1 MVYDKIVKNSKEILI
16 IVEWI
21 KLLYSILSYN
31 PVIKKSD
38 LKKLLDKEQESQ
50 VQQQFQQ
57 ISIDKMWKLLE
68 KQKIITLH
76 D

>member
-1 MVYDKIVKNSKEILI
+1 MNDDEPSNNVINNLNMVYDKIVKNSKEILI

-38 LKKLLDKEQESQ
+38 LKKLLDKE
-50 VQQQFQQ
+50 
-57 ISIDKMWKLLE
+57 
-68 KQKIITLH
+68 
-76 D
+76 

>member
-1 MVYDKIVKNSKEILI
+1 LNDDEPSNNVINNLNMVYDKIVKNSKEILI

-38 LKKLLDKEQESQ
+38 LKKLLDKE
-50 VQQQFQQ
+50 
-57 ISIDKMWKLLE
+57 
-68 KQKIITLH
+68 
-76 D
+76 

>member
-1 MVYDKIVKNSKEILI
+1 VLVSLNDDEPSNNVINDLNMVYDKIVKNSKEILI

-38 LKKLLDKEQESQ
+38 LKKLLDKE
-50 VQQQFQQ
+50 
-57 ISIDKMWKLLE
+57 
-68 KQKIITLH
+68 
-76 D
+76 

>member
-1 MVYDKIVKNSKEILI
+1 MLVSLNDDEPSNNVINNLNMVYDKIVKNSKEILI

-38 LKKLLDKEQESQ
+38 LKKLLDTE
-50 VQQQFQQ
+50 
-57 ISIDKMWKLLE
+57 
-68 KQKIITLH
+68 
-76 D
+76 

>member
-1 MVYDKIVKNSKEILI
+1 MLVSLNDDEPSNNVINNLNMVYDKIVKNSKEILI

-38 LKKLLDKEQESQ
+38 LKKLLDKE
-50 VQQQFQQ
+50 
-57 ISIDKMWKLLE
+57 
-68 KQKIITLH
+68 
-76 D
+76 

>member
-1 MVYDKIVKNSKEILI
+1 MNDDEPSNNVINDLNMVYDKIVKNSKEILI

-38 LKKLLDKEQESQ
+38 LKKLLDKE
-50 VQQQFQQ
+50 
-57 ISIDKMWKLLE
+57 
-68 KQKIITLH
+68 
-76 D
+76 

>member
-1 MVYDKIVKNSKEILI
+1 MLVSLNDDEPSNNVINDLNMVYDKIVKNSKEILI

-38 LKKLLDKEQESQ
+38 LKKLLDKE
-50 VQQQFQQ
+50 
-57 ISIDKMWKLLE
+57 
-68 KQKIITLH
+68 
-76 D
+76 

>member
-1 MVYDKIVKNSKEILI
+1 LNNDEPSNNVINDLNMVYDKIVKNSKEILI

-38 LKKLLDKEQESQ
+38 LKKLLDKE
-50 VQQQFQQ
+50 
-57 ISIDKMWKLLE
+57 
-68 KQKIITLH
+68 
-76 D
+76 

>member
-1 MVYDKIVKNSKEILI
+1 VLVSLNDDEPSNNVINDLNMVYDKIVKNSKETLI

-38 LKKLLDKEQESQ
+38 LKKLLDKE
-50 VQQQFQQ
+50 
-57 ISIDKMWKLLE
+57 
-68 KQKIITLH
+68 
-76 D
+76 